1 MAFFFLVFFDI
12 GLACYGAPTPPPTNH
27 VCVAL
32 RVNRVTGTATQ
43 TWSDGSGSGSGCV
56 AATVYV
62 AAMADI
68 HGTVAPGFEAV
79 RAAFENNFDTQG
91 DVGAS
96 VAITVGGEFVVDL
109 WGGTATFD
117 GPDDDE
123 SGVPGVE
130 GDWQDDTIINV
141 WSTTKTMAALCCLML
156 ADRGELD
163 LYEPIATYWPEFAAG
178 GKEAVATRHVL
189 SHTAGLSGWDEP
201 LDMFDLLDHDKLV
214 GIHARQTPWWEP
226 GTASGYH
233 AISQGYLLGEIVKRV
248 TGCSLGTFF
257 ADEVAGPLGADF
269 HIGTPPSCDARVA
282 RVIPPSGGL
291 GANDTAP
298 DSIAMR
304 TLGNPALGAEFSWRK
319 DWRRAEIPA
328 AGGHG
333 NARSVALCHTPT
345 ACGGSALGVTLLSD
359 EGVARIFDTQITG
372 MDLILPVDLV
382 MGMGFGLPGPML
394 PVPNPR
400 TCFWGGW
407 GGSLAIIDVDAGMS
421 FSYVM
426 NKMGEG
432 TTGDLRGASLLLAAY
447 GALAS

>member
-1 MAFFFLVFFDI
+1 MAQID
-12 GLACYGAPTPPPTNH
+12 
-27 VCVAL
+27 
-32 RVNRVTGTATQ
+32 
-43 TWSDGSGSGSGCV
+43 
-56 AATVYV
+56 
-62 AAMADI
+62 
-68 HGTVAPGFEAV
+68 GTVAPGFEAV
-79 RAAFENNFDTQG
+79 RAAFENNFDTG
-91 DVGAS
+91 ADVGAS

-123 SGVPGVE
+123 AGVPGVE
-130 GDWQDDTIINV
+130 GDWQENTIINV
-141 WSTTKTMAALCCLML
+141 WSTTKTMAALCCLIL

-189 SHTAGLSGWDEP
+189 SHTAGLPGWDEP
-201 LDMFDLLDHDKLV
+201 LDSEDLLDHDKLA
-214 GIHARQTPWWEP
+214 GLLAGQAPWWEP

-248 TGCSLGTFF
+248 TGRSLGTFF
-257 ADEVAGPLGADF
+257 ADEVADPLGADF
-269 HIGTPPSCDARVA
+269 HIGTPEACDPRVA
-282 RVIPPSGGL
+282 RVIPPTDPL
-291 GANDTAP
+291 GDPAADP
-298 DSIAMR
+298 DSIAVR
-304 TLGNPALGAEFSWRK
+304 ALGNPVQRAGFSWTKR
-319 DWRRAEIPA
+319 WRRAEIPA

-345 ACGGSALGVTLLSD
+345 ACGGTARGVTLLSD
-359 EGVARIFDTQITG
+359 EGVARIFDTQIEG
-372 MDLILPVDLV
+372 PDLILPLELK

-447 GALAS
+447 TALMS

>member
-1 MAFFFLVFFDI
+1 MLPSR
-12 GLACYGAPTPPPTNH
+12 APTPHRPPPR
-27 VCVAL
+27 L
-32 RVNRVTGTATQ
+32 RCISDEPGHPKRHANGGLRRPGSVWPTA
-43 TWSDGSGSGSGCV
+43 GL
-56 AATVYV
+56 YV
-62 AAMADI
+62 AAMAEI

-79 RAAFENNFDTQG
+79 QAAFQSNFDNAD

-96 VAITVGGEFVVDL
+96 VAITIGGEFVVDL

-117 GPDDDE
+117 GPDDDDA
-123 SGVPGVE
+123 GVPGVE

-141 WSTTKTMAALCCLML
+141 WSTTKTMAALSCLML

-163 LYEPIATYWPEFAAG
+163 LYEPIASYWPEFAAA

-189 SHTAGLSGWDEP
+189 SHTAGLPGWDEP
-201 LDMFDLLDHDKLV
+201 LQMTDLLDHDKLV
-214 GIHARQTPWWEP
+214 ALHAAQAPWWEP
-226 GTASGYH
+226 GSRSGYH

-248 TGCSLGTFF
+248 DGRSLGTFF
-257 ADEVAGPLGADF
+257 AEEVAGPLGADF
-269 HIGTPPSCDARVA
+269 HIGTPASCDDRVA
-282 RVIPPSGGL
+282 HVIPPTSGLEGTDAEPGSL
-291 GANDTAP
+291 AA
-298 DSIAMR
+298 R

-345 ACGGSALGVTLLSD
+345 ACGGSARGVTLLSD
-359 EGVARIFDTQITG
+359 EGVARIFDVQYEG
-372 MDLILPVDLV
+372 ADLILPVELK
-382 MGMGFGLPGPML
+382 MGMGFGLPSPML

-407 GGSLAIIDVDAGMS
+407 GGSLAIIDVDAQMS

-426 NKMGEG
+426 NKMGDG
-432 TTGDLRGASLLLAAY
+432 TTGDLRGAGLLLAAY
-447 GALAS
+447 GALMS